1 MAIKQTV
8 TAFSGFGGQ
17 GMLLLGKIVAEV
29 ALSDGKHVTWMP
41 SYGAEMRGGTANCTV
56 IYSDH
61 EIGSPLV
68 KANYDIVV
76 AMNLPSVAKF
86 EKLLKKDGILLIN
99 SNIVTKKDVTRNDVK
114 VIEINATD
122 LSNQAGSLKVQNIV
136 MLGALAEITGDFD
149 ITALEKKMK
158 SIFTG
163 KKEKFAPM
171 NIKAIELG
179 MNAAKK

>member
-1 MAIKQTV
+1 MENKQIV

-29 ALSDGKHVTWMP
+29 ALQEGKHVTWMP

-56 IYSDH
+56 IYSEN

-68 KANYDIVV
+68 KNNYDIVV

-86 EKLLKKDGILLIN
+86 EQLLRKDGMLIIN
-99 SNIVTKKDVTRNDVK
+99 SDIVTKNDVTRKDIK
-114 VIEINATD
+114 VIEVPATK
-122 LSNQAGSLKVQNIV
+122 LSNDAGSLKVQNIV
-136 MLGALAEITGDFD
+136 MLGALAQLTGDFD
-149 ITALEKKMK
+149 VKALEKKMK
-158 SIFTG
+158 DIFTG
-163 KKEKFAPM
+163 KKEKFVPM

-179 MNAAKK
+179 MAAIK